1 MKNLILIVV
10 VTILFSCSNPVEF
23 NSKGVIS
30 ADEMVKILTSRQLV
44 VSELNTF
51 QYQGSFSENHVD
63 SLLASSYVSLG
74 YSEEDFK
81 TSWDYYTSNGSEDL
95 LLIYD
100 KVLQELQLL
109 EEKSKN

>member
-1 MKNLILIVV
+1 MKNLFFIIVIVLIH
-10 VTILFSCSNPVEF
+10 SCSEQAQN
-23 NSKGVIS
+23 NKKGVIS
-30 ADEMVKILTSRQLV
+30 SEDMVTILTNRQLV

-51 QYQGSFSENHVD
+51 QYQGNFSEKNID
-63 SLLASSYVSLG
+63 SLLASSYVDLG
-74 YSEEDFK
+74 YTDADFK
-81 TSWDYYTSNGSEDL
+81 TSWSYYTTAGSEDL

>member
-10 VTILFSCSNPVEF
+10 VTILFSCSNAVEF

-51 QYQGSFSENHVD
+51 QYQGSFS
-63 SLLASSYVSLG
+63 
-74 YSEEDFK
+74 
-81 TSWDYYTSNGSEDL
+81 
-95 LLIYD
+95 
-100 KVLQELQLL
+100 
-109 EEKSKN
+109 